1 MTASL
6 TYPPPLSAPPS
17 TATLRG
23 LLEGLQAGAAQVP
36 PSPPLPG
43 GQPVLSPVRAAM
55 ETVSIA
61 QWNVEHA
68 ATGVP
73 VRLSIGDPLT
83 VDELAR
89 LRDELRGRPARIK
102 APTGDASTGNAPTG
116 DAPSGDGPAPDAPTG
131 DAAGDALPGDT
142 QAAGQLAALGFAA
155 RRAAWA
161 AGVGAAA
168 FTLAAAVV
176 RVVGLDLPLP

>member
-6 TYPPPLSAPPS
+6 TYPPPLSAPPT

-23 LLEGLQAGAAQVP
+23 LLHGLQAGAAKVP

-43 GQPVLSPVRAAM
+43 GQPALSPVRAAM
-55 ETVSIA
+55 EAVSIA

-68 ATGVP
+68 TTGVP

-89 LRDELRGRPARIK
+89 LRDELSGRPARIRVPSQTPVRDGPTEPTAD
-102 APTGDASTGNAPTG
+102 APTAAERTGNAP
-116 DAPSGDGPAPDAPTG
+116 S
-131 DAAGDALPGDT
+131 GDALARDG
-142 QAAGQLAALGFAA
+142 AAVAALGFAARPA

-168 FTLAAAVV
+168 LTLAAAVI
-176 RVVGLDLPLP
+176 RLVGLDLPLP